1 VVATASAS
9 GAAAFG
15 EGEKTGRA
23 PLDRK
28 GTTQISL
35 GVSIQPG
42 EHGPSDFDPAR
53 PD

>member
-1 VVATASAS
+1 VVTAASAG

-15 EGEKTGRA
+15 EGAKTGRA

-35 GVSIQPG
+35 GVPIRPG
-42 EHGPSDFDPAR
+42 EHGLFDFDPAR